1 MVFMTANSWPVHG
14 GYPQPADWSAWPW
27 CTDAVFVGSFDK
39 GLSND
44 GRAMQCDA
52 MNNLKRT
59 WTEAEVATDIE
70 TAIPKRHCGLK
81 VLTVPTR
88 KRTWQSAL
96 EESSG

>member
-1 MVFMTANSWPVHG
+1 MVFMTANSRPVHG

-27 CTDAVFVGSFDK
+27 CTDAVFIGNFDK

-44 GRAMQCDA
+44 GRAMECDA

-59 WTEAEVATDIE
+59 WMDAEVATDIE

-88 KRTWQSAL
+88 KRTWQSAQD
-96 EESSG
+96 ESSG